1 MDNINWDEVQ
11 EQQPGD
17 FNNPIPGAYIARI
30 TRVEDAEEKKC
41 LRIEWDFAEGEHK
54 GKNAETFSHAGFWP
68 ITLFRSY
75 KPTAQGFFK
84 AFKTAVEMS
93 NRGYVFHNDPP
104 SLTGRLM
111 GVVLGEEEYTNG
123 KGELKTRLYV
133 YQVRS
138 VKAIQA
144 GDFKVP
150 ALKKLAPGQALA
162 AKAESGGRGQYE
174 YTDDDCPFL

>member
-17 FNNPIPGAYIARI
+17 FNSPVPGAYIARI
-30 TRVEDAEEKKC
+30 LHVDDMEEKKC
-41 LRIEWDFAEGEHK
+41 LRIEWDFAEGEYK
-54 GKNAETFSHAGFWP
+54 DNNAETFGRAGFWP

-75 KPTAQGFFK
+75 KPAAQGFFK
-84 AFKTAVEMS
+84 AFKTAVETS
-93 NRGYVFHNDPP
+93 NRNYVFRNDPR
-104 SLTGRLM
+104 SLEGRYM
-111 GVVLGEEEYTNG
+111 GVVLGEEEYISG

-138 VKAIQA
+138 TKAIQA
-144 GDFKVP
+144 GDFKIP
-150 ALKKLAPGQALA
+150 ELKKLAPGQAPA
-162 AKAESGGRGQYE
+162 PKPENTPPAYE